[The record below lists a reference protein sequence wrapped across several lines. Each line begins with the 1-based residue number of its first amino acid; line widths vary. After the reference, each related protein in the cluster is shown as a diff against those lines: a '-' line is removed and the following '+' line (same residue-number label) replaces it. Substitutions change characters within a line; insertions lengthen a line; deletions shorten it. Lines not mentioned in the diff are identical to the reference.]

1 MRGWRVLRHFRRVAW
16 KSHGCCP
23 MCKREIQAGDLYEA
37 YVEVDGKGHLLV
49 YKFHDWCPEDFWE
62 EEEAQARE
70 DMERWEQEEARYEEP
85 LAA

>member
-1 MRGWRVLRHFRRVAW
+1 MR
-16 KSHGCCP
+16 
-23 MCKREIQAGDLYEA
+23 CKREIQAGELYEA

-70 DMERWEQEEARYEEP
+70 DMER
-85 LAA
+85 